1 MAWLGEQCGASGD
14 RRAKIAAGY
23 GAASAYEMPLAQ
35 RMIDG
40 LSGIAGVEIFGITNP
55 NRMFERVPTVSIGHA
70 GRRNSDLAQA
80 LADRGINVW
89 SGHNYALGLVEQL
102 GLDGSEGVLRIG
114 LAHYN
119 TEEEVDR
126 VVGALRGLLG

>member
-1 MAWLGEQCGASGD
+1 
-14 RRAKIAAGY
+14 
-23 GAASAYEMPLAQ
+23 
-35 RMIDG
+35 MIDA

-70 GRRNSDLAQA
+70 KHRNSDLAQA
-80 LADRGINVW
+80 LADEGINVW
-89 SGHNYALGLVEQL
+89 SGHNYAIELVKQL

-126 VVGALRGLLG
+126 VVGALRNLLG